1 MTKNGRRRA
10 GFWLGMAL
18 ALGACDGG
26 GSGEGPEDAGVTD
39 AGTDGGSG
47 DSGTPDAGA
56 PDAGPE
62 PTSEQGDGVS
72 RETTTVAGIPVDRYA
87 WTDAQGRPRTVSLKR
102 QSPAGNGG
110 YAVQMTY
117 QVPAGAEWRTVTVD
131 GTAGGE
137 AGFGYF
143 VAHELYRTFDN
154 GTSGTIAGRHG
165 EDDSPLGLGF
175 PVEASRSEISAA
187 STSASHSFTLRYPKW
202 GTRAAMA
209 NVTEATASA
218 SAAHQKFM
226 VPVTIQWVFQKGTDF
241 PRIDT
246 RMDLGEATAGQLSFD
261 MRGPYGVVEFAD
273 ATASATLNNV
283 QWGDSLHHFTTGVAA
298 AGALTTE
305 ANWTWNEPIGNTRK
319 YHALL
324 ARHPT
329 SGVLYELGL
338 VELKLGQDT
347 GLVYGGYSLNNGT
360 TRAASGRA
368 LLSGS
373 FSAGEWP
380 FQSAQY
386 SGLSAATP
394 VTGKKFAWGS
404 SPFYGSALSS
414 VYFNAGASL
423 PINAFPASRDLVHR
437 TCLVLGVSPYTDA
450 APKSLARLTA
460 ESDAPS
466 CATDAPL

>member
-1 MTKNGRRRA
+1 
-10 GFWLGMAL
+10 MAL
-18 ALGACDGG
+18 ALGACNG
-26 GSGEGPEDAGVTD
+26 GSSEGPDDAGVTD
-39 AGTDGGSG
+39 AGTDDGGSD

-56 PDAGPE
+56 PDAGAE
-62 PTSEQGDGVS
+62 PTLEAGDGVA
-72 RETTTVAGIPVDRYA
+72 RETTTVAGIPVDRYT

-175 PVEASRSEISAA
+175 PVEASRLALTTE
-187 STSASHSFTLRYPKW
+187 STSASHRFTLHYPKW
-202 GTRAAMA
+202 GTLAAMA
-209 NVTEATASA
+209 DVTDATASA
-218 SAAHQKFM
+218 ADAHQKFR

-246 RMDLGEATAGQLSFD
+246 RVDLGEATAGQLSFD

-283 QWGDSLHHFTTGVAA
+283 QWGDSLHHFTTGVSA
-298 AGALTTE
+298 AGALTTH
-305 ANWTWNEPIGNTRK
+305 ANWTWNEPIGGARK

-338 VELKLGQDT
+338 VELKLGVDA

-368 LLSGS
+368 LLSDG
-373 FSAGEWP
+373 FSEGEWP

-404 SPFYGSALSS
+404 SSFYGSAIDS
-414 VYFNAGASL
+414 VYFNNGISL
-423 PINAFPASRDLVHR
+423 PITAFPESRVLVYR

-450 APKSLARLTA
+450 NPKSLARLTA
-460 ESDAPS
+460 ESVAPS
-466 CATDAPL
+466 CATASPL